1 MNRFSLFI
9 ANLRAL
15 FARDMAA
22 GLDELK
28 ARAGEHEGA
37 VDSRL
42 NAFEKAHNTRLD
54 KFEQTLSTRMDGF
67 EKTLDLRLEERL
79 LAGDQ
84 RLDKFE
90 SALTERLATFEAL
103 LGSRADAYEKALDSR
118 FEERLAERDK
128 AIDKRS
134 EEYETAL
141 DQRIEKRLLETEAR
155 ADSRAEA
162 FESTMGGLLRKTS
175 DGIDQRFD
183 ARARGLDGRLDERLK
198 QLDQR
203 IDERFNALEA
213 RSDSR
218 METHERKVDGKIHRT
233 SQDIVDRTDVMLQFF
248 EQRLDLLR
256 RNPAASEAI
265 NPEDSD
271 HVQSFRKLTEGSSN
285 ARAKV
290 APGETPL
297 YHQILAWKET
307 APDGLNRFTKDE
319 QEVVDYL
326 LSFVKDADELA
337 YVKQHLRRFLA
348 TLQRIPPAASPD
360 NKLLEL
366 GSLLH
371 LAPAIV
377 KYCGYREVLCADFW
391 NSDEKVAQEIVTQV
405 EGSDRYTFELRN
417 FNVEKDAFPY
427 ADGEFRTVLCCELI
441 EHLQHDP
448 MHMLWECNRVLEPG
462 GFLLLT
468 TPNIASCRA
477 IEGLLVG
484 CTPYLFPQY
493 NLTDVVDQHNREYAP
508 YEIGVALAAAGFKV
522 IELETEDVWLRSNP
536 AILDL
541 LKQVQISTD
550 LRGDNIFALARK
562 DGPPL
567 ERHPKELYVE

>member
-15 FARDMAA
+15 VARDLAE

-28 ARAGEHEGA
+28 DRAGAHEGA
-37 VDSRL
+37 VDSRVDAL
-42 NAFEKAHNTRLD
+42 EK
-54 KFEQTLSTRMDGF
+54 TLLTRMDGF

-79 LAGDQ
+79 VANDH

-90 SALTERLATFEAL
+90 STITERLATFEAH
-103 LGSRADAYEKALDSR
+103 LGSRADSYEKALDSR

-128 AIDKRS
+128 SIDSRFEEFDQRSDKRAG
-134 EEYETAL
+134 EYETAL
-141 DQRIEKRLLETEAR
+141 DERIENRLLETEAR
-155 ADSRAEA
+155 ADTRAET
-162 FESTMGGLLRKTS
+162 FEGSIGALLKKTS
-175 DGIDQRFD
+175 DDVDQRFD
-183 ARARGLDGRLDERLK
+183 ARARGLDSRLDDRLK
-198 QLDQR
+198 QVDQR

-218 METHERKVDGKIHRT
+218 METHERKVDGKIHQT
-233 SQDIVDRTDVMLQFF
+233 SQDIVDRTDIMLQLF

-256 RNPAASEAI
+256 RKQLASPAIDPAE
-265 NPEDSD
+265 PDQ
-271 HVQSFRKLTEGSSN
+271 VQSFRKVTEGNSSPQV
-285 ARAKV
+285 KV

-326 LSFVKDADELA
+326 LSFVKDADEEA

-348 TLQRIPPAASPD
+348 TLQRIPPAVSPD
-360 NKLLEL
+360 DKLLEL

-371 LAPAIV
+371 LAPAII

-391 NSDEKVAQEIVTQV
+391 KSDEKVAEEIVTQI

-417 FNVEKDAFPY
+417 FNVEADAFPY
-427 ADGEFRTVLCCELI
+427 KDGQFRTVLCCELI

-448 MHMLWECNRVLEPG
+448 MHMLWECNRVLQPG

-477 IEGLLVG
+477 IEGLFVG

-508 YEIGVALAAAGFKV
+508 YEIGVALAAAGFKM

-567 ERHPKELYVE
+567 ERHPKELYVD

>member
-1 MNRFSLFI
+1 MNRFSLLI

-22 GLDELK
+22 ALDELK
-28 ARAGEHEGA
+28 DRAGA

-42 NAFEKAHNTRLD
+42 DT
-54 KFEQTLSTRMDGF
+54 F

-79 LAGDQ
+79 LANDQ

-90 SALTERLATFEAL
+90 GAITERLAAFEAHV
-103 LGSRADAYEKALDSR
+103 GSRADAYEKALDSR
-118 FEERLAERDK
+118 FEERFEEFDQRS
-128 AIDKRS
+128 DKRAG
-134 EEYETAL
+134 EYETAL
-141 DQRIEKRLLETEAR
+141 DQRIENRLLETEAR
-155 ADSRAEA
+155 ADTRAET
-162 FESTMGGLLRKTS
+162 FERTIGALLKKTS
-175 DGIDQRFD
+175 DDIDQRFD
-183 ARARGLDGRLDERLK
+183 ARARGLDGRLDDRLK

-218 METHERKVDGKIHRT
+218 METHERKVDGKIHQT
-233 SQDIVDRTDVMLQFF
+233 SQDIVDRTDIMLQLF

-256 RNPAASEAI
+256 RKQLASPATDPAD
-265 NPEDSD
+265 PDQ
-271 HVQSFRKLTEGSSN
+271 VQSFRKVTEGNPSPQV
-285 ARAKV
+285 KV

-326 LSFVKDADELA
+326 LSFVKDADEVA
-337 YVKQHLRRFLA
+337 YVRQHLRRFLA
-348 TLQRIPPAASPD
+348 TLQRIPPAVSPD
-360 NKLLEL
+360 DKLLEL

-391 NSDEKVAQEIVTQV
+391 NSDEKVAEEIVTQV

-417 FNVEKDAFPY
+417 FNVEADPFPY
-427 ADGEFRTVLCCELI
+427 VDGQFRTVLCCELI

-448 MHMLWECNRVLEPG
+448 MHMLWECNRVLQPG

-508 YEIGVALAAAGFKV
+508 YEIGVALAAAGFKM
-522 IELETEDVWLRSNP
+522 IELETEDVWLRTNP

-567 ERHPKELYVE
+567 ERHPKELYVA